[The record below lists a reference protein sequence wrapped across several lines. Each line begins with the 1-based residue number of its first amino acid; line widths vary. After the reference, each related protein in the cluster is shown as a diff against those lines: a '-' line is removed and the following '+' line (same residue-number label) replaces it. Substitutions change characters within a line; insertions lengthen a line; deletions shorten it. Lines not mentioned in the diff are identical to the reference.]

1 METKIRINPEDV
13 TILIRFVRNFLTF
26 DEDKLIALRNPRIYE
41 FSIFPTS
48 LLVPVYRYSP
58 TPLGKKLGIELKYED
73 KINIENLSYFSVVKL
88 PEKSDIKIDLSLE
101 PTDNDGKAIIW
112 GVRVNL
118 NDPSY
123 RFKALVDGSLD
134 NGGFSRDL
142 RTIKWAKGRSYSKH
156 SKSFVSKVTGSILRI
171 EEYLFIL
178 SNLLYT
184 IYSEEYRKDSK
195 EAELLAPVTEILK
208 DYGNTFE
215 DVLLSIKVAV
225 MFTL

>member
-1 METKIRINPEDV
+1 MEVRINPEDV
-13 TILIRFVRNFLTF
+13 TIFIRFVRNFFKF
-26 DEDKLIALRNPRIYE
+26 DEDKLIALRNPKFYE

-73 KINIENLSYFSVVKL
+73 KINIENLSYFRVVKL
-88 PEKSDIKIDLSLE
+88 PENSDIKITLSLE
-101 PTDNDGKAIIW
+101 LTERDNEAIIW

-134 NGGFSRDL
+134 DNGFNEDL
-142 RTIKWAKGRSYSKH
+142 KTVRWAKGRSYSRH

-171 EEYLFIL
+171 EEYLFAL
-178 SNLLYT
+178 SNLLYVV
-184 IYSEEYRKDSK
+184 YSGEYRKDKK
-195 EAELLAPVTEILK
+195 EAELLAPFTEILK
-208 DYGNTFE
+208 SYGNTFE
-215 DVLLSIKVAV
+215 DALSSIKIA
-225 MFTL
+225 TLFAFQ